1 MKATK
6 NLVKFIGES
15 SVRTLLVTL
24 TSIEN
29 SIKRTNNVVVMENG
43 QFIKKSA

>member
-1 MKATK
+1 MESTK
-6 NLVKFIGES
+6 KLMRFIHES
-15 SVRTLLVTL
+15 SVRTLMITW

-29 SIKRTNNVVVMENG
+29 TVKNTNKVVVMENG

>member
-1 MKATK
+1 MKSTK
-6 NLVKFIGES
+6 KLMRFIHES
-15 SVRTLLVTL
+15 SVRTIMVTL

-29 SIKRTNNVVVMENG
+29 TIKHTNKVVVMENG

>member
-1 MKATK
+1 MKSTK
-6 NLVKFIGES
+6 KLMRFIQES
-15 SVRTLLVTL
+15 SVRTMMITL

-29 SIKRTNNVVVMENG
+29 TIKNTKHVIVMENG

>member
-6 NLVKFIGES
+6 DFLQFIRQS
-15 SVRTLLVTL
+15 SVRTVLVTL

-29 SIKRTNNVVVMENG
+29 TIKHSNKVVVMENG

>member
-6 NLVKFIGES
+6 NLMKFIQES
-15 SVRTLLVTL
+15 SVRTLMVTWTTL
-24 TSIEN
+24 EN
-29 SIKRTNNVVVMENG
+29 TLKNTNKVVVMENG

>member
-6 NLVKFIGES
+6 NLMRFIQES
-15 SVRTLLVTL
+15 SVRTIMVTL
-24 TSIEN
+24 TTIEN
-29 SIKRTNNVVVMENG
+29 TLKNTNKVVVMENG